1 MIRGS
6 IKSELITMII
16 IAIVSYLI
24 FSQLDVLEL
33 IVNFSAKHEEFE
45 IDGNYSALSA
55 VRHIATLQKQ
65 SLTWFFCIFL
75 F

>member
-1 MIRGS
+1 MLDQID
-6 IKSELITMII
+6 IKGKVIT
-16 IAIVSYLI
+16 ADALLTQRTLAEYL
-24 FSQLDVLEL
+24 VE
-33 IVNFSAKHEEFE
+33 
-45 IDGNYSALSA
+45 GNYSALSA